1 MTMLKDPSQKYRPFT
16 PVALPD
22 RTWPDKVIDK
32 APIWLSTDLR
42 DGNQSLIEPMDAE
55 KKMAFFKCLVAVGL
69 KEIEVGFPSASQ
81 TDFDFVRELI
91 EGGHIPDDVT
101 IQVLTQA
108 RDDLIERTFES
119 LKGAKRAIVHY
130 YNACAPS
137 FRRIVFGQDK
147 AGVKAI
153 AVAAGQ
159 TIVRLAA
166 ERPETQWGFEYSP
179 EVFSSTETDFDFV
192 RELIEG
198 GHIPDDVTIQ
208 VLTQARDDLIE
219 RTFESL
225 KGAKRAIVH
234 YYNACAPSFR
244 RIVFNQDQAGVKA
257 IAVAAGQ
264 TIVRLAAE
272 RPETQW
278 GFEYSPEVFS
288 STETDFAVEVCNAV
302 IAVFAP
308 TPANK
313 LILNLPAT
321 IECATPNN
329 YADQIEWFGRHIDR
343 RDSVLIS
350 VHTHNDRGTG
360 VAASELA
367 VMAGADRVEGCLFG
381 NGERTGN
388 VCLVTL
394 ALNLYTQGVDPELDF
409 SDIDAVRK
417 TVEECN
423 QLPVHP
429 RHPYVGDLVHT
440 AFSGSHQDAIRKGF
454 AQQKP
459 DALWEV
465 PYLPIDPA
473 DIGRDYES
481 VIRVNSQ
488 SGKGGIAFLLEQEY
502 GISLPRRMQIEF
514 SQVVQR
520 ETDRLGLEM
529 TAAQIHALL
538 EQEYLQAKSPYALV
552 SHKLREEDGTS
563 TVDIKVAV
571 EGRTE
576 HWHGTAK
583 GPLEA
588 LVASLPQ
595 AVEIMD
601 YHEHSIGAG
610 ANAKAASYIE
620 VRLEGQRPLHG
631 IGIDENIT
639 TASFRA
645 LLSALNRA
653 VTQAQAKAA

>member
-1 MTMLKDPSQKYRPFT
+1 MSMLKDPSQKYRPFT
-16 PVALPD
+16 QIQIPD
-22 RTWPDKVIDK
+22 RTWPDKIIDK

-55 KKMAFFKCLVAVGL
+55 KKMRFFKCLVAVGL

-119 LKGAKRAIVHY
+119 LKGAKKAIVHY

-137 FRRIVFGQDK
+137 FRKIVFNQDK

-153 AVAAGQ
+153 AIAAGS
-159 TIVRLAA
+159 TIKRLADA
-166 ERPETQWGFEYSP
+166 APETQWGFEYSP
-179 EVFSSTETDFDFV
+179 EVFSSTE
-192 RELIEG
+192 I
-198 GHIPDDVTIQ
+198 
-208 VLTQARDDLIE
+208 
-219 RTFESL
+219 
-225 KGAKRAIVH
+225 
-234 YYNACAPSFR
+234 
-244 RIVFNQDQAGVKA
+244 
-257 IAVAAGQ
+257 
-264 TIVRLAAE
+264 
-272 RPETQW
+272 
-278 GFEYSPEVFS
+278 
-288 STETDFAVEVCNAV
+288 DFAVEVCNAV
-302 IAVFAP
+302 IGVFQP

-329 YADQIEWFGRHIDR
+329 YADQIEWFGRHVDR

-394 ALNLYTQGVDPELDF
+394 ALNLYTQGVNPELDF

-417 TVEECN
+417 VVEDCN
-423 QLPVHP
+423 QIPVHP

-454 AQQKP
+454 AQQDP
-459 DALWEV
+459 EAVWEV

-473 DIGRDYES
+473 DIGRDYEA

-488 SGKGGIAFLLEQEY
+488 SGKGGITFLLEQEY
-502 GISLPRRMQIEF
+502 GINLPRRMQIEF

-529 TAAQIHALL
+529 TASQIHKLL
-538 EQEYLQAKSPYALV
+538 DSEYLQAKAPYELKG
-552 SHKLREEDGTS
+552 HRLQEENGDS
-563 TVDIKVAV
+563 SVEIKVEVDGQEQRWNGA
-571 EGRTE
+571 G
-576 HWHGTAK
+576 K

-588 LVASLPQ
+588 LVSSLPV

-601 YHEHSIGAG
+601 YHEHAIGAG
-610 ANAKAASYIE
+610 ANAKAACYIE
-620 VRLEGQRPLHG
+620 IRLDGQRPLHG

-645 LLSALNRA
+645 LFSALNRA
-653 VTQAQAKAA
+653 IKQAEVKTEAA

>member
-1 MTMLKDPSQKYRPFT
+1 MSMLKDPSNKYRAFT
-16 PVALPD
+16 PINIPD
-22 RTWPDKVIDK
+22 RTWPDKIIDQ

-55 KKMAFFKCLVAVGL
+55 KKMRFFKCLLAVGL

-119 LKGAKRAIVHY
+119 LKGAKKAIVHY

-137 FRRIVFGQDK
+137 FRKIVFNQDK

-153 AVAAGQ
+153 AVAAGT
-159 TIVRLAA
+159 TIKRLAEA
-166 ERPETQWGFEYSP
+166 APETAWGFEYSP
-179 EVFSSTETDFDFV
+179 EVFSSTE
-192 RELIEG
+192 I
-198 GHIPDDVTIQ
+198 
-208 VLTQARDDLIE
+208 
-219 RTFESL
+219 
-225 KGAKRAIVH
+225 
-234 YYNACAPSFR
+234 
-244 RIVFNQDQAGVKA
+244 
-257 IAVAAGQ
+257 
-264 TIVRLAAE
+264 
-272 RPETQW
+272 
-278 GFEYSPEVFS
+278 
-288 STETDFAVEVCNAV
+288 DFAVEVCNAV
-302 IAVFAP
+302 IDVFQP

-321 IECATPNN
+321 IENATPNN
-329 YADQIEWFGRHIDR
+329 YADQIEWFGRHVDK

-350 VHTHNDRGTG
+350 LHTHNDRGTG
-360 VAASELA
+360 VAATELGL
-367 VMAGADRVEGCLFG
+367 MAGADRVEGCLFG

-388 VCLVTL
+388 VCLVTV
-394 ALNLYTQGVDPELDF
+394 ALNLYTQGIDPQLDF

-417 TVEECN
+417 VVEDCN
-423 QLPVHP
+423 QIPVHP

-454 AQQKP
+454 AQQKEGQI
-459 DALWEV
+459 WEV

-473 DIGRDYES
+473 DIGRDYEA

-488 SGKGGIAFLLEQEY
+488 SGKGGITFLLEQEY
-502 GISLPRRMQIEF
+502 GINLPRRMQIEF
-514 SQVVQR
+514 SQVVQG

-529 TAAQIHALL
+529 TAGQIHGLL
-538 EQEYLQAKSPYALV
+538 EREYLQAKAPYELKG
-552 SHKLREEDGTS
+552 HRLQEENGDSNVEVQVQVDG
-563 TVDIKVAV
+563 AV
-571 EGRTE
+571 QRWSGA
-576 HWHGTAK
+576 GK
-583 GPLEA
+583 GALEA
-588 LVASLPQ
+588 LVSSVPL

-601 YHEHSIGAG
+601 YHEHAIGGG
-610 ANAKAASYIE
+610 ANAKAACYIE
-620 VRLEGQRPLHG
+620 IRLDGQRPLHG

-645 LLSALNRA
+645 LFSALNRA
-653 VTQAQAKAA
+653 IRQAEGKTQAA

>member
-1 MTMLKDPSQKYRPFT
+1 MTMLKDPSKKYRPFT
-16 PVALPD
+16 PITLPD
-22 RTWPDKVIDK
+22 RTWPDKIIDQ

-55 KKMAFFKCLVAVGL
+55 KKMRFFKCLVQVGL

-137 FRRIVFGQDK
+137 FRK
-147 AGVKAI
+147 
-153 AVAAGQ
+153 
-159 TIVRLAA
+159 
-166 ERPETQWGFEYSP
+166 
-179 EVFSSTETDFDFV
+179 
-192 RELIEG
+192 
-198 GHIPDDVTIQ
+198 
-208 VLTQARDDLIE
+208 
-219 RTFESL
+219 
-225 KGAKRAIVH
+225 
-234 YYNACAPSFR
+234 
-244 RIVFNQDQAGVKA
+244 IVFNQDKEGVKQIA
-257 IAVAAGQ
+257 IAAGK
-264 TIVRLAAE
+264 TIKRLAAAA
-272 RPETQW
+272 PETQW

-302 IAVFAP
+302 IDVFQP
-308 TPANK
+308 TPANR

-329 YADQIEWFGRHIDR
+329 YADQIEWFGRHIDK
-343 RDSVLIS
+343 RDSVIIS
-350 VHTHNDRGTG
+350 LHTHNDRGTG

-367 VMAGADRVEGCLFG
+367 LMAGADRVEGCLFG

-388 VCLVTL
+388 LCLVTM
-394 ALNLYTQGVDPELDF
+394 ALNMYTQGVNPGLDF

-417 TVEECN
+417 VVEECN
-423 QLPVHP
+423 QIPVHP

-454 AQQKP
+454 AQQKE
-459 DALWEV
+459 DAVWEV

-473 DIGRDYES
+473 DIGRSYEA

-488 SGKGGIAFLLEQEY
+488 SGKGGITFLLEQEY

-514 SQVVQR
+514 SQVVQN

-529 TAAQIHALL
+529 TAEQIYGLL
-538 EQEYLQAKSPYALV
+538 QSEYLQAVSPFALKNYRLQEENGICAIDIDV
-552 SHKLREEDGTS
+552 VHKGEQHR
-563 TVDIKVAV
+563 
-571 EGRTE
+571 
-576 HWHGTAK
+576 WHGK
-583 GPLEA
+583 GKGTLEA
-588 LVASLPQ
+588 LVAALPVE
-595 AVEIMD
+595 VEIMD
-601 YHEHSIGAG
+601 YNEHAIGAG
-610 ANAKAASYIE
+610 TNARAAAYIE
-620 VRLEGQRPLHG
+620 LRVEGGRSLHG

-645 LLSALNRA
+645 LFSALNRA
-653 VTQAQAKAA
+653 VTLGQAKAA

>member
-1 MTMLKDPSQKYRPFT
+1 MSMLKDPSSKYRPFT
-16 PVALPD
+16 QIAIPD
-22 RTWPDKVIDK
+22 RTWPDQIIDK

-42 DGNQSLIEPMDAE
+42 DGNQSLIEPMDAD
-55 KKMAFFKCLVAVGL
+55 KKMRFFKCLVQVGL

-119 LKGAKRAIVHY
+119 LKGAKKAIVHY
-130 YNACAPS
+130 YNACAPA
-137 FRRIVFGQDK
+137 FRKIVFNQDK

-153 AVAAGQ
+153 AVAAGK
-159 TIVRLAA
+159 TIKRFADAA
-166 ERPETQWGFEYSP
+166 PETRWGFEYSP
-179 EVFSSTETDFDFV
+179 EVFSSTEV
-192 RELIEG
+192 
-198 GHIPDDVTIQ
+198 
-208 VLTQARDDLIE
+208 
-219 RTFESL
+219 
-225 KGAKRAIVH
+225 
-234 YYNACAPSFR
+234 
-244 RIVFNQDQAGVKA
+244 
-257 IAVAAGQ
+257 
-264 TIVRLAAE
+264 
-272 RPETQW
+272 
-278 GFEYSPEVFS
+278 
-288 STETDFAVEVCNAV
+288 DFAVEVCNAV
-302 IAVFAP
+302 IDVFQP
-308 TPANK
+308 TQANK

-329 YADQIEWFGRHIDR
+329 YADQIEWFGRHIDK
-343 RDSVLIS
+343 RDSVLLS

-409 SDIDAVRK
+409 SDIDTVRK
-417 TVEECN
+417 VVEDCN
-423 QLPVHP
+423 QIPVHP

-454 AQQKP
+454 ALQKA
-459 DALWEV
+459 DAVWEV

-473 DIGRDYES
+473 DIGRDYEA

-488 SGKGGIAFLLEQEY
+488 SGKGGITFLLEQEY
-502 GISLPRRMQIEF
+502 GINLPRRMQIEF
-514 SQVVQR
+514 SQVVQK

-529 TAAQIHALL
+529 TAAQIHKLL
-538 EQEYLQAKSPYALV
+538 EREYLQANVPYALKG
-552 SHKLREEDGTS
+552 HRLQEENGTS
-563 TVDIKVAV
+563 AVDV
-571 EGRTE
+571 EVVNAGETQ
-576 HWHGTAK
+576 HWRGIGK

-588 LVASLPQ
+588 LVAGLPV

-601 YHEHSIGAG
+601 YSEHAIGAG
-610 ANAKAASYIE
+610 TNAKAAAYIE
-620 VRLEGQRPLHG
+620 LRVNGGRALHG
-631 IGIDENIT
+631 VGIDENLT

-645 LLSALNRA
+645 LFSALNRA
-653 VTQAQAKAA
+653 IGQADEQAA